1 MTPEHAQPQHMCG
14 MNRLGFTKRGNWGGP
29 VLSFGP
35 GGPLGHGANRLPTP
49 PHRRLAARFRFAR
62 RPACPPGSLLLG
74 SLPSGFTSRVA
85 LKGCSL
91 AGLLSSLLP
100 LNRCI
105 DGGWVWIGF
114 VPCAAVAC
122 ARLQPFPNP
131 LLCSGVCAQ
140 ACCLSSLSKSFLR
153 PPACLTVV
161 VLLALQILH
170 ACTCIMSCVHIDM
183 ACGMSCMLEMHD

>member
-1 MTPEHAQPQHMCG
+1 MTPEHNPNNMWHE
-14 MNRLGFTKRGNWGGP
+14 NRLGFTKRGNWGGP
-29 VLSFGP
+29 VLSFGS
-35 GGPLGHGANRLPTP
+35 GGPLGHGANRRPTP
-49 PHRRLAARFRFAR
+49 PHRRLTARFRSAC
-62 RPACPPGSLLLG
+62 RPACPPGSLFWVRYK
-74 SLPSGFTSRVA
+74 PFGFTSRYVA

-131 LLCSGVCAQ
+131 LLCSEVCAQ
-140 ACCLSSLSKSFLR
+140 ACCLSSLSNSFCYHL
-153 PPACLTVV
+153 PA
-161 VLLALQILH
+161 
-170 ACTCIMSCVHIDM
+170 
-183 ACGMSCMLEMHD
+183 